1 MTEIG
6 SISKLLDERLTTFAT
21 HTADMIKKFED
32 RLTPAFQ
39 KVFAAPDRNIV
50 WTSVD
55 SLSGTEKAVMVSG
68 VMAFKVGDLVTVGET
83 QVTIDE
89 TNISEYNKYVRFA
102 FPIIMLELATVDELW
117 AHIVRIN
124 KIGASIEV
132 TAENLAKIMDKCA
145 TAYEEAVM
153 NNPEKIAVLD
163 SATKPTSILGFVAS
177 DLTDEQIRKLK
188 LYENHEL
195 RTLN

>member
-6 SISKLLDERLTTFAT
+6 SISKLLEQRLNTFAT

-50 WTSVD
+50 WTSID
-55 SLSGTEKAVMVSG
+55 SLAGTDKAVMVSG
-68 VMAFKVGDLVTVGET
+68 LMAFRLGDVVAVGET

-89 TNISEYNKYVRFA
+89 TNITEYNKYVRFA
-102 FPIIMLELATVDELW
+102 FPIIMLELASVDELW
-117 AHIVRIN
+117 THITRMN
-124 KIGASIEV
+124 KIGASVEV
-132 TAENLAKIMDKCA
+132 TAEKLASMMDKCA
-145 TAYEEAVM
+145 DAYEKSVLE
-153 NNPEKIAVLD
+153 NPEKIAILD
-163 SATKPTSILGFVAS
+163 AATKPTSILGFVAS

-195 RTLN
+195 RTVN